1 MILPRQNYYG
11 GNSNCYV
18 DQYGRR
24 RCNSAWNNWARW
36 LVLALIILAALFI
49 FFVFSCITARRRRK
63 AGMTPWRG
71 TGWAAGRTPPGHG
84 AATYNPDAHA
94 GTSTTQPYWNNNVA
108 ANTAPPAYGPPPGN
122 PTYGGENAGY
132 YGQQQQ
138 SGIELQ
144 QPAGTYQPNGGYG
157 AYAPPK
163 DPPPGFK
170 NDGVIR

>member
-1 MILPRQNYYG
+1 MLLPRQY
-11 GNSNCYV
+11 GNSNCYI
-18 DQYGRR
+18 DSYGRR
-24 RCNSAWNNWARW
+24 RCNSAWSNWARW

-49 FFVFSCITARRRRK
+49 CFIFSFITARRRRR

-94 GTSTTQPYWNNNVA
+94 AASTTQPYWNNNA
-108 ANTAPPAYGPPPGN
+108 AAQPG
-122 PTYGGENAGY
+122 
-132 YGQQQQ
+132 QQ

-170 NDGVIR
+170 NDGIIR